1 MYDPNILQLVKE
13 EVAAGMTDGEP
24 DIRYLTE
31 QCPWLEAVYHEVLR
45 LKSGSSLFRDVTE
58 DTVVGGK
65 ILKKG
70 NKVMVQY
77 RQLHFNKRIWG
88 ENAAEFDPARFIK
101 NKELA
106 RSSSFRPFG
115 GGQHLCP
122 GRFLARQV
130 IFAFVALTLSRYEI
144 KLADSLDGESKNK
157 RTTRIPRFP
166 KADESRPGLG
176 TLSPVKGDE
185 IIIQLTPCRS

>member
-1 MYDPNILQLVKE
+1 MYDQNILQLVKE
-13 EVAAGMTDGEP
+13 EVAAGMTDGELN
-24 DIRYLTE
+24 IRFLTE

-65 ILKKG
+65 TLKKG

-88 ENAAEFDPARFIK
+88 ENVAEFDPARFIR

-144 KLADSLDGESKNK
+144 KLADGLDGKGQTQ
-157 RTTRIPRFP
+157 RATRVPQFP

-176 TLSPVKGDE
+176 TLSPVKGE
-185 IIIQLTPCRS
+185 EVIIQLAARRT